1 MAKQVDK
8 LLHDLLVPTKVV
20 DQVVKD
26 LPRVLR
32 HRDVTAAAYS
42 APGDLGHFLGGF
54 GQLLVAIDGSLED
67 RRPAGSNM
75 SARSVLFMLS
85 TQVRGKTYYGA
96 VGGLSSE

>member
-8 LLHDLLVPTKVV
+8 LLHDFLVPTKVV

-32 HRDVTAAAYS
+32 HRDVTAVYS
-42 APGDLGHFLGGF
+42 ALGDLGHFLGGF

-85 TQVRGKTYYGA
+85 TQVRGKTYFGT
-96 VGGLSSE
+96 VDGLSSE